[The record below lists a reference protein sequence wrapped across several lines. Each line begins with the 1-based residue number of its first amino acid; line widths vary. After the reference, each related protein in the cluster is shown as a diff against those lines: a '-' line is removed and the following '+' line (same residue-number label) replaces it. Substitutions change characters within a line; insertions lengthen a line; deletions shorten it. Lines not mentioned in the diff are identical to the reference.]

1 MAITGKI
8 SRLTAALN
16 VADNELGDLYGR
28 TPVWTR
34 RWISRLLDDV
44 NRLRQTSHL
53 NGLRPPC

>member
-28 TPVWTR
+28 TPV
-34 RWISRLLDDV
+34 
-44 NRLRQTSHL
+44 
-53 NGLRPPC
+53 